1 MATMTSHAMVS
12 SGNAHHNRN
21 ECDVVAP
28 AWLEC
33 EGTGGS
39 STLVGT
45 VLLLSSSFM
54 IPLIGQS
61 VTGVTIR
68 SLLVVILTLGAIFLL
83 GRSKPARPAQP
94 IVVRVAN
101 RITPLYRAPDQQR
114 RLVASGSLGAGA
126 IVIGAVVAVLISVVI
141 AYAVTTVTGLLR

>member
-1 MATMTSHAMVS
+1 
-12 SGNAHHNRN
+12 
-21 ECDVVAP
+21 
-28 AWLEC
+28 
-33 EGTGGS
+33 
-39 STLVGT
+39 
-45 VLLLSSSFM
+45 
-54 IPLIGQS
+54 
-61 VTGVTIR
+61 
-68 SLLVVILTLGAIFLL
+68 
-83 GRSKPARPAQP
+83 RPAQP

>member
-1 MATMTSHAMVS
+1 MRS
-12 SGNAHHNRN
+12 
-21 ECDVVAP
+21 P
-28 AWLEC
+28 C
-33 EGTGGS
+33 EGTGGG

-45 VLLLSSSFM
+45 VLLSSFI

-83 GRSKPARPAQP
+83 GRSKPARPTQP
-94 IVVRVAN
+94 IVVRVTS
-101 RITPLYRAPDQQR
+101 RITPLYKAPDQQR
-114 RLVASGSLGAGA
+114 RLLASATLGAGA
-126 IVIGAVVAVLISVVI
+126 LVSGAVIAILISVVI

>member
-1 MATMTSHAMVS
+1 
-12 SGNAHHNRN
+12 
-21 ECDVVAP
+21 
-28 AWLEC
+28 
-33 EGTGGS
+33 
-39 STLVGT
+39 
-45 VLLLSSSFM
+45 M

-83 GRSKPARPAQP
+83 GRSKPARPTQS
-94 IVVRVAN
+94 IVVRVSN
-101 RITPLYRAPDQQR
+101 RMTPLYKAPDQQR

-126 IVIGAVVAVLISVVI
+126 VITGAVVAVLISVVI